1 MGRSEY
7 HTLDTISMADFERLY
22 FGDISVVSKNGTGS
36 EDELKAAAT
45 EIIQKYIQ
53 IISGESAAA
62 ELSKRNTILK
72 LEMRIVVLQAAK
84 SLADAR
90 MFEDA
95 CKVMAALG
103 YQLEPENKEA
113 ISRKIDGVLASDTY
127 RLETAKKQA
136 EKENTNDIDHDYFVK
151 ERVQVMR
158 WAKMRISPDDITA
171 IEYAYLIKAMC
182 DEYKQQEKELNKIKA
197 KK

>member
-90 MFEDA
+90 MYEDA
-95 CKVMAALG
+95 CKVMSALG
-103 YQLEPENKEA
+103 YRLKPESKEA

-136 EKENTNDIDHDYFVK
+136 EKEDTNEIDHDYFVK

-158 WAKMRISPDDITA
+158 WAKMRISPDEIKA

>member
-90 MFEDA
+90 MYEDA

-103 YQLEPENKEA
+103 YRLKPESKEA

-136 EKENTNDIDHDYFVK
+136 EKENTNEIDHDYFVK

>member
-90 MFEDA
+90 MYEDA
-95 CKVMAALG
+95 CKVMSALG
-103 YQLEPENKEA
+103 YRLKPESKDA

-136 EKENTNDIDHDYFVK
+136 EKEDTNEIDHDYFVK

-158 WAKMRISPDDITA
+158 WAKMRISPDEIKA

>member
-90 MFEDA
+90 MYEDA
-95 CKVMAALG
+95 CKVLAALG
-103 YQLEPENKEA
+103 YRLEPENKEA

-136 EKENTNDIDHDYFVK
+136 EKEDTNEIDHDYFVK

>member
-90 MFEDA
+90 MYEDA
-95 CKVMAALG
+95 CKVMSALG
-103 YQLEPENKEA
+103 YRLNPESKEA
-113 ISRKIDGVLASDTY
+113 ISRKIDGVLAADTY
-127 RLETAKKQA
+127 RLDTAKKQA
-136 EKENTNDIDHDYFVK
+136 EKENVNEIDHDYFVK

-158 WAKMRISPDDITA
+158 WAKMRISPDEITA

>member
-22 FGDISVVSKNGTGS
+22 FGDLSVVSKNGTGS
-36 EDELKAAAT
+36 EEELKAAAT

-62 ELSKRNTILK
+62 ELSKRNTVLK

-90 MFEDA
+90 MYEDA
-95 CKVMAALG
+95 CKVMSALG
-103 YQLEPENKEA
+103 YRLKPESKEA

-136 EKENTNDIDHDYFVK
+136 EKEDVNDIDHDYFVK

-158 WAKMRISPDDITA
+158 WAKMRISPDEITA

-182 DEYKQQEKELNKIKA
+182 DECKQQEKELNKIKA

>member
-7 HTLDTISMADFERLY
+7 HTLDTISMADFEQLY

-36 EDELKAAAT
+36 EEELKAAAT

-62 ELSKRNTILK
+62 ELSKRNTVLK

-90 MFEDA
+90 MYEDA
-95 CKVMAALG
+95 CKVMSALG
-103 YQLEPENKEA
+103 YRLKPESKEA

-136 EKENTNDIDHDYFVK
+136 EKENVNEIDHDYFVK

-158 WAKMRISPDDITA
+158 WAKMRISPDEITA

>member
-90 MFEDA
+90 MYEDA
-95 CKVMAALG
+95 CKVLAALG
-103 YQLEPENKEA
+103 YRLKPENKEA

>member
-90 MFEDA
+90 MYEDA

-103 YQLEPENKEA
+103 YRLKPESKEA

-127 RLETAKKQA
+127 RLETAKKQT
-136 EKENTNDIDHDYFVK
+136 EKEDVNDIDHDYFVK

-158 WAKMRISPDDITA
+158 WAKMRISPDEIKA

>member
-90 MFEDA
+90 MYEDA
-95 CKVMAALG
+95 CKVLAALG
-103 YQLEPENKEA
+103 YRLKPENKEA

-127 RLETAKKQA
+127 RLETAKKQS

-182 DEYKQQEKELNKIKA
+182 DEYKQQENELNKIKA

>member
-90 MFEDA
+90 MYEDA

-103 YQLEPENKEA
+103 YRLKPENKEA

-127 RLETAKKQA
+127 RLETAKKQS

>member
-1 MGRSEY
+1 
-7 HTLDTISMADFERLY
+7 MADFERLY

-90 MFEDA
+90 MYEDA
-95 CKVMAALG
+95 CKVMSALG
-103 YQLEPENKEA
+103 YRLKPESKEA

-136 EKENTNDIDHDYFVK
+136 EKEDTNEIDHDYFVK

-158 WAKMRISPDDITA
+158 WAKMRISPDEIKA